1 MKALLTCL
9 GRATVAPAVI
19 AAFALFAPAAQA
31 ADNLS
36 PQEKAAGWK
45 PLFNGQSLEGWRLY
59 NQRAAPGPAWK
70 VEGGILKKLA
80 NQKGGDIIT
89 EAQFDDFDLK
99 WEWRIAPG
107 GNSGIKYLVT
117 EERPSAPGHEYQM
130 LDDET
135 NPDGKRGPRRQTASF
150 YDVLPAASNK
160 PLKPVGEW
168 NSSRVLV
175 QGNHVEHWLNGM
187 KVLEYELGSE
197 AVRVAVGASK
207 FRNSAGFGTKIKGHI
222 MLTDHED
229 ECWFRA
235 LKVRELPPKSSP

>member
-1 MKALLTCL
+1 MKRITRLLCVGLAALACLVAARSASAAANQLT
-9 GRATVAPAVI
+9 A
-19 AAFALFAPAAQA
+19 
-31 ADNLS
+31 S
-36 PQEKAAGWK
+36 EKKA
-45 PLFNGQSLEGWRLY
+45 GWRLLFDGKTTQGWRGY
-59 NQRAAPGPAWK
+59 KLSAMPAKGWK
-70 VEGGILKKLA
+70 IEDGILKKVGGER
-80 NQKGGDIIT
+80 GGDIIT
-89 EAQFDDFDLK
+89 EALFDDFDLQ
-99 WEWRIAPG
+99 WQWRIAPG

-117 EERPSAPGHEYQM
+117 EERPAAPGHEYQM

-135 NPDGKRGPRRQTASF
+135 NPDGKRGPKRQTASF
-150 YDVLPAASNK
+150 YDVLPAAANK

-175 QGNHVEHWLNGM
+175 QGNHVEHWLNGV